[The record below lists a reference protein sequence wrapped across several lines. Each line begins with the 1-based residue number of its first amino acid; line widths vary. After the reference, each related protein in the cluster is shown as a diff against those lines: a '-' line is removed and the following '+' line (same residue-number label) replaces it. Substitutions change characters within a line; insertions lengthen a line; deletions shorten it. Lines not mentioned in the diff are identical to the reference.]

1 MSLQWVYIS
10 VVIIWSSTPL
20 AIKLSNDSLSPLTS
34 ITLRIALALVLAIAL
49 ALCLHGRSLLNR
61 KHWLMYM
68 AAGISLFPNMPLV
81 YMAADYIPSGLISIM
96 FALNPFITGLF
107 AGLFLQEKL
116 LTPLRMAG
124 LLLALA
130 GLGIVFMDQLRLG
143 EDALLGMGLMVG
155 SCLLFSA
162 SSVWTKKLGEHY
174 RLLPL
179 EQAVGS
185 MLFALPGLA
194 LCWLLLDSH
203 KALEFSATS
212 LWALGYLAVI
222 GSVAG
227 FVAFYHILQHM
238 SMSSVALIPLITP
251 VLAVAL
257 GNLLAGE
264 VISAQTLLGGGCIVV
279 ALALYQGR
287 GSKLKPVV

>member
-1 MSLQWVYIS
+1 
-10 VVIIWSSTPL
+10 
-20 AIKLSNDSLSPLTS
+20 
-34 ITLRIALALVLAIAL
+34 
-49 ALCLHGRSLLNR
+49 
-61 KHWLMYM
+61 MYM
-68 AAGISLFPNMPLV
+68 AAGVSLFPNMPLV

-107 AGLFLQEKL
+107 ASVFLQEKQ
-116 LTPLRMAG
+116 LTPLRVAG

-162 SSVWTKKLGEHY
+162 SSVWTKKLGK
-174 RLLPL
+174 RFTLPPL

-194 LCWLLLDSH
+194 VCWLLLDAH
-203 KALEFSATS
+203 QVPVFSATS
-212 LWALGYLAVI
+212 LWALAYLAVI

-227 FVAFYHILQHM
+227 FVAFYHILHHM

-264 VISAQTLLGGGCIVV
+264 VISAQTLLGGALIVV
-279 ALALYQGR
+279 ALALYQGP
-287 GSKLKPVV
+287 GSKLKPAA